1 MLTRVFVPL
10 AALVLGICWFGTL
23 YETSFRN
30 QIGIAVSTDGLF
42 LGLSVLIAALVLA
55 WSVLIRAHDNSGLA
69 AHYVHFCQALGES
82 EMSREDLEN
91 TTGQDRRSRLDD
103 DGKFTEAICFTS
115 AQARALDVLV
125 YEGKILQR
133 GDRYRLP
140 GGPGRE

>member
-23 YETSFRN
+23 YETSYRGD
-30 QIGIAVSTDGLF
+30 IGIAVSTDGLF
-42 LGLSVLIAALVLA
+42 LGLSVLIAALLVA

-82 EMSREDLEN
+82 EMSRDDLESAA
-91 TTGQDRRSRLDD
+91 GQNRRSRLDD
-103 DGKFTEAICFTS
+103 DGKFTELMCFTS
-115 AQARALDVLV
+115 AQTRSLDVLV

-140 GGPGRE
+140 GGPGRD